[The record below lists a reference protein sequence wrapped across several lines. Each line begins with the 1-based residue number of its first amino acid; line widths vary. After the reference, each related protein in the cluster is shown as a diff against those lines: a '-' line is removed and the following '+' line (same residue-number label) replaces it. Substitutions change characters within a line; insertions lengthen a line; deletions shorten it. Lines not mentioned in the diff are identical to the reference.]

1 MSAPLIALTGATG
14 FIGRHLLR
22 ELPKRGYRMRV
33 LLRRPT
39 VLPPEA
45 TGAVVGDLAAPRNMA
60 NALAGVDAVIHS
72 AGLAHAMS
80 GLPEDDYRAIN
91 TDATIGLAR
100 AAARAG
106 AKRFVFLSSIRAQSG
121 PVADAVLTED
131 LSPEPTD
138 MYGRSK
144 LDAERGLAD
153 TTIDWVALRPV
164 LVYGP
169 GVKGNMAALIKLA
182 QLRLPLPLGG
192 LGGRRSL
199 LSVDNLVEAID
210 VVLRAPAPLK
220 RPLIVADPEPLTL
233 PEMIAA
239 LRTGLGRKPGLVPV
253 PGWLLGQAFRLLGRG
268 EMYDRLAG
276 SLVADAAALEA
287 LGWRPPV
294 PTVAGLAALAH
305 DAAQARPSQ

>member
-1 MSAPLIALTGATG
+1 
-14 FIGRHLLR
+14 
-22 ELPKRGYRMRV
+22 
-33 LLRRPT
+33 
-39 VLPPEA
+39 
-45 TGAVVGDLAAPRNMA
+45 
-60 NALAGVDAVIHS
+60 
-72 AGLAHAMS
+72 
-80 GLPEDDYRAIN
+80 
-91 TDATIGLAR
+91 
-100 AAARAG
+100 
-106 AKRFVFLSSIRAQSG
+106 
-121 PVADAVLTED
+121 
-131 LSPEPTD
+131 
-138 MYGRSK
+138 
-144 LDAERGLAD
+144 
-153 TTIDWVALRPV
+153 
-164 LVYGP
+164 
-169 GVKGNMAALIKLA
+169 MAALIKLA

-276 SLVADAAALEA
+276 SLVADAASLEA